1 MEIGLLSRKDR
12 RDCKHNNSSNECND
26 ALKIDKTDS
35 KGRYI
40 MKDYF
45 TPSVGATF
53 GQESAVDKVQLEF
66 TTTTLQQLMAGRQLV
81 MADMHSLNLS
91 SQQRLR
97 QLLIDYLTAKI

>member
-1 MEIGLLSRKDR
+1 
-12 RDCKHNNSSNECND
+12 
-26 ALKIDKTDS
+26 
-35 KGRYI
+35 

-45 TPSVGATF
+45 TPSVDATF

-97 QLLIDYLTAKI
+97 QLLIDYLTAKV

>member
-1 MEIGLLSRKDR
+1 
-12 RDCKHNNSSNECND
+12 
-26 ALKIDKTDS
+26 
-35 KGRYI
+35 